1 MRHVI
6 REVMPNEL
14 PMILQC
20 ELSEKGNVLVDSVRV
35 IPLTPCMECEECQ
48 NAETWDMPLA
58 CARLGEPQACL
69 NDEQNKKLA
78 IRLHLLLRE

>member
-1 MRHVI
+1 MRQVI

-48 NAETWDMPLA
+48 NAEDDMPLA
-58 CARLGEPQACL
+58 CARLGEPQACP

-78 IRLHLLLRE
+78 IRLHLLLRQ